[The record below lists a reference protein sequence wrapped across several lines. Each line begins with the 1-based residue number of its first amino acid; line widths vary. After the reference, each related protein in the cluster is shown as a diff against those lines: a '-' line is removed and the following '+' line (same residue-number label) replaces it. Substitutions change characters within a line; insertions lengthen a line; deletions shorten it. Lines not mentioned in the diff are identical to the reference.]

1 MKKAEEILR
10 KYYRPKAYDVKEAA
24 EMGRG
29 ELYFF
34 NDCIKAMEEYHQAKI
49 IGEANAQANVSGSLP
64 SDSECEIL
72 AEIVRK
78 HLYDAG
84 TRDIR
89 IEISWKGIRRVI
101 KKWNEI
107 QARQ

>member
-1 MKKAEEILR
+1 MEHTNKNAVKILASEYSDYWKNTWHYDRQYNMLCRMEKAVL
-10 KYYRPKAYDVKEAA
+10 P
-24 EMGRG
+24 
-29 ELYFF
+29 
-34 NDCIKAMEEYHQAKI
+34 
-49 IGEANAQANVSGSLP
+49 QANVSGSLP